1 MTGVRDN
8 DGPEG
13 AKPEQEVA
21 AHALANEPVE
31 VTLPPDNKAA
41 GRKHEAQ
48 RCQARQLLS
57 SSQEL
62 LRQSTWAKTSEKNCR
77 VPITI

>member
-48 RCQARQLLS
+48 RCQARLHGTRHRIAEQTPKVHGD
-57 SSQEL
+57 
-62 LRQSTWAKTSEKNCR
+62 RRCCDD
-77 VPITI
+77 PI